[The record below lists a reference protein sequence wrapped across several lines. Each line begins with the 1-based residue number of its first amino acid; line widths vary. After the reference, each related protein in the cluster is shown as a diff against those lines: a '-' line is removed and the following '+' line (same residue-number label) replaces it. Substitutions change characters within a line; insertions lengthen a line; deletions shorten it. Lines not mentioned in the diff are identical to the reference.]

1 MAPPD
6 SQTMQAATN
15 ALRGE
20 AKIWDDQSKTM
31 GDIGPKVEDL
41 RLNRIEAG
49 LFQVI
54 VTEYEK
60 AVDLIVTRTG
70 EGQQA
75 MTNVASTLR
84 TVADT
89 YDQEEA
95 AGVHRMKHLY

>member
-6 SQTMQAATN
+6 SQTMQAATT
-15 ALRGE
+15 ALRDE
-20 AKIWDDQSKTM
+20 AKVWDDQCKTM
-31 GDIGPKVEDL
+31 GDVRPKVEDL
-41 RLNRIEAG
+41 RLSRIEAG

-60 AVDLIVTRTG
+60 AIDMLAIRTG
-70 EGQQA
+70 EAQQA
-75 MTNVASTLR
+75 MTNVANTLR
-84 TVADT
+84 AVADT